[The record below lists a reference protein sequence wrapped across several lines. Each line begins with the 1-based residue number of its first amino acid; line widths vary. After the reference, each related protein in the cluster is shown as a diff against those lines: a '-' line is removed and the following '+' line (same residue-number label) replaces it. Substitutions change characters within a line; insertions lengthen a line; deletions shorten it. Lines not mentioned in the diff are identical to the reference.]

1 MLEGLD
7 LSFGYGSFR
16 VFESINIAVAEGEIA
31 AVIGPSGIG
40 KSTLLRILGGFLKPL
55 TGVVRLYGEPV
66 TRPTPRIMLVH
77 QSIVTFPWM
86 TALENVMLGLQHKRL
101 PREEAERE
109 ARRMLEL
116 VGLKGF
122 ESFYPKEMSGG
133 MRQRVAIARALA
145 AGPDVLLMDEPFS
158 HLDELTAENLRHEIY
173 NILFGEGSTLKAV
186 VLVSHNLYEV
196 VELADV
202 VYVLNGRPAHVVDVI
217 KIDLERPRR
226 LKDPAFEKYVDLLYS
241 ALTAPREEAKAEA

>member
-1 MLEGLD
+1 MLEGVD
-7 LSFGYGSFR
+7 LSFGYGNFK
-16 VFESINIAVAEGEIA
+16 VFEDINIEVHEEEVVAV
-31 AVIGPSGIG
+31 VGPSGIG

-55 TGVVRLYGEPV
+55 TGVVKLFGRPV
-66 TRPTPRIMLVH
+66 VRPSPQIVLVH

-86 TALENVMLGLQHKRL
+86 TALENVMLGLQYMRL
-101 PREEAERE
+101 DRREAEEE
-109 ARRMLEL
+109 ARRILEL

-145 AGPDVLLMDEPFS
+145 ARPSVLLMDEPFS
-158 HLDELTAENLRHEIY
+158 HLDELTAENLRRELHG
-173 NILFGEGSTLKAV
+173 ILFNEGTSLKGV

-202 VYVLNGRPAHVVDVI
+202 VYVLNGRPAHVVDVL
-217 KIDLERPRR
+217 KIDLPRPRNVR
-226 LKDPAFEKYVDLLYS
+226 DESVTKYVDMLYS
-241 ALTAPREEAKAEA
+241 SLTSPKRAEIGAT